1 MNNKGFTLV
10 ELLAALAI
18 LAILMGVALPNI
30 LAIVEKSRNKM
41 YITDAKKFV
50 STVEY
55 QVTAGKI
62 AKPNRGSSKKI
73 TLATIDSSEYNNP
86 PNGGTYVK
94 NKSYV
99 KITNDSS
106 GNLSYSVVLIEHMK
120 KGGYKGLLTETSTSV
135 LEGSKPYEKVKTT
148 DKLT

>member
-30 LAIVEKSRNKM
+30 LAVVEKSRNRM

-62 AKPNRGSSKKI
+62 EKPARGSSKKI
-73 TLATIDSSEYNNP
+73 TLESVDSSEFNNP

-99 KITNDSS
+99 KITNSSS
-106 GNLSYSVVLIEHMK
+106 GDISYTVVLIEHMK
-120 KGGYKGLLTETSTSV
+120 KGGYKGLITETSTDI
-135 LEGSKPYEKVKTT
+135 LEGSKPYKKVKTAST
-148 DKLT
+148 IS